1 MFDCYN
7 INMMFCDN
15 TNGNTSTMECKH
27 LNTLVENGQET
38 CYECGETL
46 FNEFVE
52 GPEWCN
58 YGDNSA
64 EDMCR
69 VQFRKKH
76 EKGIKQE
83 LENLRFNKEIIDKAN
98 EMYMEVTKGGI
109 KRGTSRK
116 AIIFSCVFNAF
127 IETNTK
133 HTSEELRE
141 IFQLQRRDAS
151 RALTEFRK
159 SYKSRISLFIS
170 PVYFIPIILEKFN
183 AAEHHKDKIIKLY
196 DFLKDENIPGI
207 KGSNPKSISAG
218 LIYYYLHIVDKVMD
232 IDRFSEMSGL
242 SKITILKI
250 FKSLCERF
258 EQDKIKTLLKD

>member
-1 MFDCYN
+1 MT
-7 INMMFCDN
+7 FCM
-15 TNGNTSTMECKH
+15 TSNMECKH
-27 LNTLVENGQET
+27 SNTIVENGQET
-38 CYECGETL
+38 CYECGEAL
-46 FNEFVE
+46 SNEFVE

-58 YGDNSA
+58 YGDNSV

-83 LENLRFNKEIIDKAN
+83 LVNLHFSGQIIDKAN
-98 EMYMEVTKGGI
+98 DMYMEVTNGGI

-159 SYKSRISLFIS
+159 SYKSRTSLFIS
-170 PVYFIPIILEKFN
+170 PVYFIPLILEKFN
-183 AAEHHKDKIIKLY
+183 ASEHHKDKITKLY

-218 LIYYYLHIVDKVMD
+218 LIYYYLYLIDKIMD
-232 IDRFSEMSGL
+232 IDHFSELSGL

-250 FKSLCERF
+250 YKSLCDTFDRE
-258 EQDKIKTLLKD
+258 KIKNLLKDE

>member
-1 MFDCYN
+1 MFSFKCILKVTDK
-7 INMMFCDN
+7 MD
-15 TNGNTSTMECKH
+15 CKH
-27 LNTLVENGQET
+27 SNTLVENGQET
-38 CYECGETL
+38 CYDCGEAL
-46 FNEFVE
+46 SNEFVE

-58 YGDNSA
+58 YGDNSG

-83 LENLRFNKEIIDKAN
+83 LEHLGFNQEIINKSN
-98 EMYMEVTKGGI
+98 EMYMEVTNGGI

-141 IFQLQRRDAS
+141 IFKLQRRDAS

-159 SYKSRISLFIS
+159 SYKSRSSLFIS

-183 AAEHHKDKIIKLY
+183 AAEHHKDKIIRLY

-218 LIYYYLHIVDKVMD
+218 IIYYYLYLVDKIMD
-232 IDRFSEMSGL
+232 IDNFSEMSGL

-250 FKSLCERF
+250 YKSLNENLDKC
-258 EQDKIKTLLKD
+258 KIKNVLKD

>member
-1 MFDCYN
+1 MTD
-7 INMMFCDN
+7 
-15 TNGNTSTMECKH
+15 CKH
-27 LNTLVENGQET
+27 TNTVTENGQET
-38 CYECGETL
+38 CYDCGETL
-46 FNEFVE
+46 FTELIE

-76 EKGIKQE
+76 EKGIKEE
-83 LENLRFNKEIIDKAN
+83 LRTLNFSGNIIDKAN
-98 EMYMEVTKGGI
+98 DMYMEVTKGGI

-159 SYKSRISLFIS
+159 SYKSRTSLYIS

-183 AAEHHKDKIIKLY
+183 ATEHHKDKIIRLY
-196 DFLKDENIPGI
+196 DFIKNENIAGI

-218 LIYYYLHIVDKVMD
+218 LIYYYLHLIDKIMD
-232 IDRFSEMSGL
+232 IDHFSEMSGL

-250 FKSLCERF
+250 FKSLSDTF
-258 EQDKIKTLLKD
+258 DQSKIKTILKE